1 MAKGRN
7 LSSAQRGIAFSCCS
21 AFLVS
26 ELILMVGAGHYMQN
40 RNTDQSLPKFTI
52 AQLTDFVEE
61 FTGRVGVLVFAIGF
75 IAAALSSQLATP
87 LGATATAE
95 SIFFM
100 TDRDDK
106 EEENEEREKLQ
117 EVEKQETELESKEE
131 NTKQNT
137 RNMKIMKHT
146 TNIVMVGIAT
156 VVISTN
162 GKLEGRRILNFI
174 LIYKFPVDRILVILV
189 AQVFNGCLLPI
200 FSICLLICINDEQF
214 MGSAPQKGWSN
225 IFLIISVTFTIF
237 LAGNVLVQKV
247 NIPPGQHA

>member
-1 MAKGRN
+1 MCLLTLLAAGLKQIVFREVKNPPGTYGFILTDCTFSLVGTTAVGFNLFLGGSMAKGRN

-61 FTGRVGVLVFAIGF
+61 FTGPVGVLVFAIGF

-106 EEENEEREKLQ
+106 EEEDEEREKLQ
-117 EVEKQETELESKEE
+117 EVEKQEPELESKEE

-162 GKLEGRRILNFI
+162 GKLEGRRI
-174 LIYKFPVDRILVILV
+174 
-189 AQVFNGCLLPI
+189 
-200 FSICLLICINDEQF
+200 
-214 MGSAPQKGWSN
+214 
-225 IFLIISVTFTIF
+225 
-237 LAGNVLVQKV
+237 
-247 NIPPGQHA
+247 